1 MKVIMKHVSK
11 LFFLALAPFLMTGC
25 QEKSSSSSSSS
36 NSYSQSCTLNWY
48 AYGCPGYTG
57 GSTSGTGTADCS
69 SGTNYWTSSSCY
81 GYSLCMQNPKANTA
95 CPNYSST
102 TGGTTGGT
110 NTYPYYPSSS
120 VNQTWNVQYPPSN
133 NPPAG
138 TCSTAYA
145 PSGISFTPYETRV
158 ATMSIAGQT
167 FYSPNSYLAPNYLNT
182 SSILKSVA
190 SARTLFETDSL
201 LKVRFKVRPQPVN
214 TASNPYCYIENY
226 KNVFSIAGYT
236 KLQFT
241 VNLVGKK
248 GSTEYTEPVGSY
260 TVGVNSCTPAIDLS
274 SYASRYPDGIYL
286 TVSSVLS
293 NQAYYPNDYDYNGFT
308 NSSNFGNVRSMDCW
322 ILDVEVAAD
331 GTKTFD

>member
-1 MKVIMKHVSK
+1 
-11 LFFLALAPFLMTGC
+11 
-25 QEKSSSSSSSS
+25 
-36 NSYSQSCTLNWY
+36 
-48 AYGCPGYTG
+48 
-57 GSTSGTGTADCS
+57 
-69 SGTNYWTSSSCY
+69 
-81 GYSLCMQNPKANTA
+81 
-95 CPNYSST
+95 
-102 TGGTTGGT
+102 
-110 NTYPYYPSSS
+110 
-120 VNQTWNVQYPPSN
+120 
-133 NPPAG
+133 
-138 TCSTAYA
+138 
-145 PSGISFTPYETRV
+145 
-158 ATMSIAGQT
+158 MSIAGQT

-182 SSILKSVA
+182 SSILKSVNA
-190 SARTLFETDSL
+190 ARTLFETDSL
-201 LKVRFKVRPQPVN
+201 LKVRFKARPQPVN

-226 KNVFSIAGYT
+226 KNAFSIAGYT

-322 ILDVEVAAD
+322 VLDVEVAAD